1 MLINTPFIRALLLSG
16 VFTLPGCNDELAE
29 TVSDSAAS
37 PAAVS
42 GEAGA
47 SNQPPNVLVV
57 LADDLGYTD
66 LGFMGGEIDTPNL
79 DMLAATGTI
88 FSNFYSAPT
97 CSPTRA
103 MLLSGTD
110 PHTAGLGNMA
120 ATMAPNQV
128 GHPGYEGYLN
138 DSVVSLASML
148 RDAGYQTYMSGK
160 WHLGMTE
167 ELSPAARG
175 FDRSFVLTGGGGGHF
190 DHLGLFGGRGSKALY
205 REDGKVVSLPVDFYS
220 SKSYVDKMIGYLE
233 HKNDD
238 KPFFAYLAFSAP
250 HWPLQAP
257 ASAIKKYKGHYDK
270 GYAELHAQRLAR
282 LKALGFLPQTMT
294 INASQLK
301 KTWEGLSEADKRS
314 QARKME
320 VYAAMVD
327 QVDVHL
333 GRLLD
338 YLERIGERDNTVIV
352 FMSDNG
358 AEGHDIDQMFGGS
371 VIQDWITQ
379 CCDNTYENI
388 GNYNSYVWTG
398 PHWAQASSIPSR
410 LYKGYPTEGGIRV
423 PAFVNHPATIEAGKV
438 SNELASVMD
447 IFPTVLDI
455 AKAWPIAAGSQRPNV
470 AATEGRT
477 LLPYLQGT
485 SSSVRTAGEGIG
497 WELFGRRAYR
507 QGPWKILSMY
517 TVDAGPGKWSLYNL
531 ENNPSESQD
540 LSSDFPDKLTEL
552 IALWD
557 AYGSAHGVILP
568 DKVLPG
574 I

>member
-1 MLINTPFIRALLLSG
+1 MLINIPFIRALLLSG
-16 VFTLPGCNDELAE
+16 VFILPGCNDDLADA
-29 TVSDSAAS
+29 VSQPVAS

-42 GEAGA
+42 TEA
-47 SNQPPNVLVV
+47 SVLKPPNVLVV

-66 LGFMGGEIDTPNL
+66 LGFMGSEIDTPNL
-79 DMLAATGTI
+79 DMLAAGGTI
-88 FSNFYSAPT
+88 FSNFYSSPT

-103 MLLSGTD
+103 MLLSGAD
-110 PHTAGLGNMA
+110 SHTAGLGNMA
-120 ATMAPNQV
+120 STMAPNQV
-128 GHPGYEGYLN
+128 GHPGYEGFLN
-138 DSVVSLASML
+138 DSVVSLATRL

-160 WHLGMTE
+160 WHLGMSE
-167 ELSPAARG
+167 ELSPTARG

-205 REDGKVVSLPVDFYS
+205 REDGKVVSLPDNFYS
-220 SKSYVDKMIGYLE
+220 SKSYVDKLIGYLE
-233 HKNDD
+233 DKNDE
-238 KPFFAYLAFSAP
+238 KPFFAYLAFTAP

-257 ASAIKKYKGHYDK
+257 ASAIKKYKGRYDK
-270 GYAELHAQRLAR
+270 GYAALHSQRLAR
-282 LKALGFLPQTMT
+282 LKASGFLPKTIT
-294 INASQLK
+294 INPSQLK
-301 KTWEGLSEADKRS
+301 KAWDGLNEADKRD

-327 QVDVHL
+327 QLDVHL

-338 YLERIGERDNTVIV
+338 YLERMGERDNTVIV

-358 AEGHDIDQMFGGS
+358 AEGHNIDEMFGGS
-371 VIQDWITQ
+371 IIQDWITQ
-379 CCDNTYENI
+379 CCDNTYDNI

-398 PHWAQASSIPSR
+398 PDWAQASSIPSR

-423 PAFVNHPATIEAGKV
+423 PAFVNYPATIDPGRV
-438 SNELASVMD
+438 SNQLASVMD

-455 AKAWPIAAGSQRPNV
+455 AGAWPITEDLQQHHAII
-470 AATEGRT
+470 EGRT
-477 LLPYLQGT
+477 LLPYLQGAT
-485 SSSVRTAGEGIG
+485 SSVRATDEGIG

-531 ENNPSESQD
+531 DNDPSESHD

-552 IALWD
+552 IARWD
-557 AYGSAHGVILP
+557 AYASAHGVILP
-568 DKVLPG
+568 DRMFPG